1 MSDRL
6 VLVGNVVSA
15 HGLTGELKVYPTTD
29 FPEERFAPGADIYL
43 NDESHPVIITRC
55 RSQQKFLLITLKSVN
70 TREKAQSLK
79 GSQLLAEREDGIS
92 LPEQTYWI
100 DDLVG
105 CAVIHVG
112 TKEIIGTIAEVLEY
126 PANDVYVVRADSDGR
141 SILIPAIHEI
151 VVEVDIEA
159 RSVGILPIDGLLD

>member
-15 HGLTGELKVYPTTD
+15 HGLHGEFKVYPTTD

-43 NDESHPVIITRC
+43 NDESNPVTITRH
-55 RSQQKFLLITLKSVN
+55 RRQMKFLLITLKGVN

-79 GSQLLAEREDGIS
+79 GSQFFAEREEGLS
-92 LPEQTYWI
+92 LPEQTYWV

-105 CAVIHVG
+105 CSVTHADTNEV
-112 TKEIIGTIAEVLEY
+112 IGTIAEVLEY

-141 SILIPAIHEI
+141 SILVPAIHEV
-151 VVEVDIEA
+151 VVEVDIA
-159 RSVGILPIDGLLD
+159 SRVVHIRPLDGLLD